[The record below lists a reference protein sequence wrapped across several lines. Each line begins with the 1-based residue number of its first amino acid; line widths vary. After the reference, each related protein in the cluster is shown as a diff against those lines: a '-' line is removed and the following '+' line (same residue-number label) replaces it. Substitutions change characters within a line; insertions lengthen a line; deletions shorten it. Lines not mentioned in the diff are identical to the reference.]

1 MINRLDTI
9 SLLRAFLK
17 ALPIRI
23 AIVVFSALLLHA
35 PAIAREMISVK
46 GNLVNL
52 RTGPGTGYPVT
63 WQLEKGY
70 PLQVVSR
77 KGNWYKV
84 RDFEND
90 SGWISRAVVG
100 QTPHYIVKV
109 PVANIRKGPGTRH
122 PIVAKAERY
131 VLLRTREKRGDWVR
145 VQSVDGPQGW
155 VARKLLWG
163 W

>member
-1 MINRLDTI
+1 MPQPIP
-9 SLLRAFLK
+9 LK
-17 ALPIRI
+17 ALP
-23 AIVVFSALLLHA
+23 VWFFTLLLSALFLLA
-35 PAIAREMISVK
+35 PSMATAAEMVSVK
-46 GNLVNL
+46 GTLVNM
-52 RTGPGTGYPVT
+52 RSGPGTGYRVT

-70 PLQVVSR
+70 PLQVLAK
-77 KGNWYKV
+77 KGSWLKV

-90 SGWISRAVVG
+90 RGWISRSVIG
-100 QTPHYIVKV
+100 RTPHYIVKV

-122 PIVAKAERY
+122 AIVAKAVRY
-131 VLLRTREKRGDWVR
+131 DLLRTRERRGDWVR

>member
-1 MINRLDTI
+1 MPQPIP
-9 SLLRAFLK
+9 LK
-17 ALPIRI
+17 AFPVWFFTAWL
-23 AIVVFSALLLHA
+23 SALLLFA
-35 PAIAREMISVK
+35 PTTATAREMVSVK
-46 GNLVNL
+46 GTLVNM
-52 RTGPGTGYPVT
+52 RSGPGTGYRVT

-70 PLQVVSR
+70 PLQVLAK
-77 KGNWYKV
+77 KGSWLKV

-90 SGWISRAVVG
+90 RGWISRSVIG
-100 QTPHYIVKV
+100 RTPNYIVKV

-122 PIVAKAERY
+122 AIVAKAVRY
-131 VLLRTREKRGDWVR
+131 DLLRTRERRGDWVR

>member
-1 MINRLDTI
+1 M
-9 SLLRAFLK
+9 SLRTLPAPPLK
-17 ALPIRI
+17 ALLTRLAG
-23 AIVVFSALLLHA
+23 AILASLLLLS
-35 PAIAREMISVK
+35 PAVAREMVSIK
-46 GNLVNL
+46 GTLVNM
-52 RTGPGTGYPVT
+52 RSGPGSGYQVL

-77 KGNWYKV
+77 KGSWLQV

-90 SGWISRAVVG
+90 RGWIARSLASR
-100 QTPHYIVKV
+100 TPHYIVKV
-109 PVANIRKGPGTRH
+109 PVANIRKGPGTGY
-122 PIVAKAERY
+122 PIVAKAVRY
-131 VLLRTREKRGDWVR
+131 DLLRTREKRGSWVR